1 MPGRPSN
8 DGIVSFLL
16 FRPKALSILASA
28 SGVEITTRRTH
39 TAIHNKTRTVVVALH
54 NT

>member
-16 FRPKALSILASA
+16 VRPKALSILASA

-39 TAIHNKTRTVVVALH
+39 TAIYHKTRTVVVTLQH
-54 NT
+54 T